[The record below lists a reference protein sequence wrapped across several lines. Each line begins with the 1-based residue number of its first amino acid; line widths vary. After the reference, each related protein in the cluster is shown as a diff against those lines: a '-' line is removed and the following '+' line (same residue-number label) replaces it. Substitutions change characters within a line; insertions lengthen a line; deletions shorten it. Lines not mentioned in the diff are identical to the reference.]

1 VLKALFQRPRPF
13 EVSDVVV
20 PLFESGHFGIPS
32 GHVMIALVVWGYAV
46 WYHKSRWGTV
56 LVSIYILLMMW
67 SRMYAG
73 VHYPQDVVAGVI
85 FGLLTL
91 AIYANSV
98 GRITSLW
105 IRVLPLARIVA
116 TLLIGGGAALLL
128 WTNADGLA
136 VIGILIGTIIGIE
149 LESLSVQ
156 FDAGGQ
162 RRQRTIRYFVGLIL
176 IVIIFFGLRALFGT
190 FADEDSALFPVLRI
204 IRYGLVA
211 ILALYVYPIAAVRF
225 GLAAR
230 AE

>member
-1 VLKALFQRPRPF
+1 
-13 EVSDVVV
+13 
-20 PLFESGHFGIPS
+20 
-32 GHVMIALVVWGYAV
+32 
-46 WYHKSRWGTV
+46 
-56 LVSIYILLMMW
+56 
-67 SRMYAG
+67 MYAG

-211 ILALYVYPIAAVRF
+211 ILALYVYPLAAVRF